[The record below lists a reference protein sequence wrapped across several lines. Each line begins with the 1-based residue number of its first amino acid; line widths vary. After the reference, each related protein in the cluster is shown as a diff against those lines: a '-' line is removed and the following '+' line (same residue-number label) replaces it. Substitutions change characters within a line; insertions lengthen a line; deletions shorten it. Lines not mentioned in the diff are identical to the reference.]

1 MIIESPNLCIMSGGT
16 INWGESFERVLNT
29 LNPSANLIGVI
40 KHTIVMHFFIDK
52 GDVHGINL

>member
-1 MIIESPNLCIMSGGT
+1 MSGGT

-52 GDVHGINL
+52 GDVHGVNL